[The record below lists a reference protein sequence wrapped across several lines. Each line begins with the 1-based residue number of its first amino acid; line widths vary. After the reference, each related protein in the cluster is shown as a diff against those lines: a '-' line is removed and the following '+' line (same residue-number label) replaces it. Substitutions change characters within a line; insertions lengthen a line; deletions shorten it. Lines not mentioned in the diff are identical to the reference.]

1 MKIGITGSAGFLG
14 ANLVKHLSEQSSGPC
29 TAFCSRRSANP
40 LTDHLAPAYEHLDV
54 TSREEVLQK
63 TRGLDVLYHVA
74 GMVDYSK
81 ANRARTWDVN
91 VIGTKNIIDAV
102 AANGIGKLVY
112 VSSISVLGVPCTE
125 GLADERN
132 DRYAKGRNPVSF
144 PDASAALDAVRA
156 SLGGD
161 YSFLRRMCVPY
172 FDSKLAAFELAME
185 AAREKGLPIVVVL
198 PGTAVGEGDTALAL
212 AGLVHRVFQGRL
224 FFTLP
229 GGTSFVSA
237 RDVARGTA
245 LAAGRGR
252 HGEAYIVTGHE
263 EDNMRYGQF
272 MRLVAEVAREEGGH
286 PPGGFLTVPRSVAR
300 MLAAASEA
308 FAPRTSLPQGLA
320 LSGSVTHRCSFAK
333 AERELGYRPSVS
345 LRQSVRDCIAFTLKT
360 IGENPHEP

>member
-1 MKIGITGSAGFLG
+1 
-14 ANLVKHLSEQSSGPC
+14 
-29 TAFCSRRSANP
+29 
-40 LTDHLAPAYEHLDV
+40 
-54 TSREEVLQK
+54 VLQK
-63 TRGLDVLYHVA
+63 TRGLDVLYHLA

-81 ANRARTWDVN
+81 RNRRRTWDVN
-91 VIGTKNIIDAV
+91 VIGTRNIIDAA
-102 AANGIGKLVY
+102 AANRIKRLVY
-112 VSSISVLGVPCTE
+112 VSSICVLGVPGPGV
-125 GLADERN
+125 GLADEGN
-132 DRYAKGRNPVSF
+132 TRYGRPGNPISF
-144 PDASAALDAVRA
+144 ATAEAALEAVRS
-156 SLGGD
+156 SLRGD
-161 YSFLRRMCVPY
+161 YSFLQHVRVPY